1 MLARSNAQKMFL
13 WGNKDP
19 CNHKLVCFLSF
30 SFVYYNVLAAYG
42 FFYSILV
49 FSAGSVQITHKITQ
63 SSHHSCFLTKAI
75 GINGHHIG
83 GASKACCLAS

>member
-49 FSAGSVQITHKITQ
+49 FSAGSVHFRLPTKLLNHDITVV
-63 SSHHSCFLTKAI
+63 S
-75 GINGHHIG
+75 
-83 GASKACCLAS
+83 